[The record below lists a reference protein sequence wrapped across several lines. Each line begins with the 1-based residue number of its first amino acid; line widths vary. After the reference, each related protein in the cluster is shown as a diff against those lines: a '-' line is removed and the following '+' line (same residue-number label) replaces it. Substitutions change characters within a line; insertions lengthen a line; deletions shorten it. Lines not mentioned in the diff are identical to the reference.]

1 MDMRGSSDPYV
12 MVTIQPGGAHS
23 QLKTKVVK
31 RNLNPVFNETFLT
44 MVRVVRVMVHVF
56 IIYQFC

>member
-44 MVRVVRVMVHVF
+44 MVRFMF
-56 IIYQFC
+56 S